1 VSGWLDFLIVLIIN
15 LAALKCPLRHLP
27 PMHRAL
33 QFGLIVSAARTGMPS
48 PLWFNAGEQVQPCA
62 TASGLPGA
70 YALLRLAG
78 GLATLAE
85 RVVLID

>member
-1 VSGWLDFLIVLIIN
+1 
-15 LAALKCPLRHLP
+15 
-27 PMHRAL
+27 M
-33 QFGLIVSAARTGMPS
+33 
-48 PLWFNAGEQVQPCA
+48 WFNAGEQVQPCA

>member
-1 VSGWLDFLIVLIIN
+1 MHGALQVGLII
-15 LAALKCPLRHLP
+15 P
-27 PMHRAL
+27 
-33 QFGLIVSAARTGMPS
+33 AARTGDAS

>member
-1 VSGWLDFLIVLIIN
+1 MHGALQVGLII
-15 LAALKCPLRHLP
+15 P
-27 PMHRAL
+27 
-33 QFGLIVSAARTGMPS
+33 AARTGDAS
-48 PLWFNAGEQVQPCA
+48 PLWFNAEQVQPCA